1 MFRVATLK
9 ADLEKNAMTMLITTL
24 ATFAVGTVLATS
36 AFAQSAREI
45 RGGSPYVAIENEPP
59 ALHHSPASL
68 ATNQRHAASDLFRA
82 RRSSVAFG
90 DRWA

>member
-9 ADLEKNAMTMLITTL
+9 ADREKKAMTMLITTL

-45 RGGSPYVAIENEPP
+45 RGGSP
-59 ALHHSPASL
+59 
-68 ATNQRHAASDLFRA
+68 
-82 RRSSVAFG
+82 
-90 DRWA
+90 